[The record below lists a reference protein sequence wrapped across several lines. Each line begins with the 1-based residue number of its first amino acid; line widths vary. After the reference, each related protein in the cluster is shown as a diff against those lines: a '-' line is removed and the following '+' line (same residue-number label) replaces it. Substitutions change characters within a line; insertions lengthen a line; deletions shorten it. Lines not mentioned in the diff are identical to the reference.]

1 MTLALAAVTL
11 ALAAVMLT
19 LAVATLRVAIS
30 RIALDRAA
38 IPNLHPLVEEAPAA
52 ALCPTPRAGGT
63 ESGMLPGIC
72 LPLRCRVVDKTVPRL
87 LERGEPAAEIDHGAQ

>member
-1 MTLALAAVTL
+1 MILALAAVTL
-11 ALAAVMLT
+11 ALAAVILT
-19 LAVATLRVAIS
+19 LAVATLPVAIS

-38 IPNLHPLVEEAPAA
+38 IPNPHPLVEEAPVA

-72 LPLRCRVVDKTVPRL
+72 LLLRCHAVVKTVPRL
-87 LERGEPAAEIDHGAQ
+87 LARGATVAGVDLGAQ